1 MLPNLSREQI
11 EKEAREDLSKT
22 DFQLLSDIH
31 QEILRNDR
39 SLKENAIHAMKRFSS
54 LVTRSTIASNKSSE
68 ENIKLQDKVKFLT
81 YIIIGLVVV
90 QIIIGFFWP

>member
-1 MLPNLSREQI
+1 MQPNLSREKI
-11 EKEAREDLSKT
+11 EELAKEDLSKI
-22 DFQLLSDIH
+22 DLQLLTDIH

-39 SLKENAIHAMKRFSS
+39 SLPENLIHAMKRFSS

-90 QIIIGFFWP
+90 QIIIGFF